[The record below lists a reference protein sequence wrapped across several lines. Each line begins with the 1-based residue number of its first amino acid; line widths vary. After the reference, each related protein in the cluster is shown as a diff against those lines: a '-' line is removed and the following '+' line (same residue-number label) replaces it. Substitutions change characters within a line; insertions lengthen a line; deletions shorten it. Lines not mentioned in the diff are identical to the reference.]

1 MFKAFPLSNE
11 LIDILAPSSKD
22 LVCPVATRAEAEF
35 NTTTF
40 LNVLFLPLNN
50 SIISFAFSVGSP
62 PIISLMLATGISMS
76 DGLIV
81 NSLIEPFFNS
91 AQCVLP
97 VIVTSSNPSLP

>member
-1 MFKAFPLSNE
+1 MP
-11 LIDILAPSSKD
+11 APSSRE
-22 LVCPVATRAEAEF
+22 LACPVATKADAEF
-35 NTTTF
+35 SITTF

-62 PIISLMLATGISMS
+62 PTISLMLAIGISMS

-91 AQCVLP
+91 AQ
-97 VIVTSSNPSLP
+97 